1 MATLSLDDPRFQP
14 LTPEEEEKRKKQ
26 KKITEAN
33 RQDLVKAG
41 IDETDIELP
50 EAEDNNEVS
59 GATAFAAGLA
69 SGAIKVG
76 EGVVSLGAELI
87 DLGGDTNT
95 AAAVEQFFD
104 DLNPFEEI
112 AEQRAIGKLTEALI
126 QIGVPG
132 GAGAK
137 AATMAARALKA
148 KRAVDAISTD
158 STKSFFHGVLS
169 LIYLFTSSAAS
180 ITARTA
186 FE

>member
-1 MATLSLDDPRFQP
+1 MALVLDPITGA
-14 LTPEEEEKRKKQ
+14 LVNEKILAAQNKQ
-26 KKITEAN
+26 KELQEKN
-33 RQDLVKAG
+33 KQDLGQMSDDMV
-41 IDETDIELP
+41 IP

-69 SGAIKVG
+69 SGVIKVG

-112 AEQRAIGKLTEALI
+112 AEQRAVGRLTEALI
-126 QIGVPG
+126 QIGIPG

-148 KRAVDAISTD
+148 KRAGKYVN
-158 STKSFFHGVLS
+158 
-169 LIYLFTSSAAS
+169 
-180 ITARTA
+180 
-186 FE
+186 